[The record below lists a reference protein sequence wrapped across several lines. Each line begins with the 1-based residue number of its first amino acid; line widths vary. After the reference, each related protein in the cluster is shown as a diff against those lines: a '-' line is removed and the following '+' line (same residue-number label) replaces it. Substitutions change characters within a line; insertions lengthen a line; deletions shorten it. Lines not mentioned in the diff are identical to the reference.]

1 MVTDRQDLLD
11 AFIALMRDA
20 YPATVSFKPDSAE
33 LAAVLEALRRAAG
46 EPASLRPPSAPGT
59 TAGTFPTKGTSGA
72 RVPFAGCATI
82 ERNSSS

>member
-33 LAAVLEALRRAAG
+33 LAAVLGALRRAAG
-46 EPASLRPPSAPGT
+46 EGEDQPRRHSP
-59 TAGTFPTKGTSGA
+59 
-72 RVPFAGCATI
+72 
-82 ERNSSS
+82 